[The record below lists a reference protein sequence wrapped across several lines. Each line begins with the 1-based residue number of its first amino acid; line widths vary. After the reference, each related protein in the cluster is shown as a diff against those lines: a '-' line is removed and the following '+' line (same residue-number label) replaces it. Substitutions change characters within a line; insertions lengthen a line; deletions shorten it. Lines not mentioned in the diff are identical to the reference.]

1 MIILSAKTEESDK
14 VSGLTLGADDY
25 IEKPYNPAELIARV
39 KAHLRRYRA
48 WSGGETEKKKD
59 PDQVVNG
66 GLVLDKKQRV
76 IFVEGEE
83 VHLTATEYKILELL
97 MTHPGQVFPAEQIY
111 ENVWQETADYAVENT
126 VMVHIR
132 HIREMVKAIKKF
144 IKEYYDCVFG
154 ALMFIIGSFLFF
166 VMLVNRYYFRTWGV
180 WRICLI
186 GNILVQPGICLLVR
200 RYMKLR
206 YRNWSQR
213 GSAETYLQDTEDSIY
228 YQTWKAKEKQ
238 SEKRFRNI
246 LAVELSA
253 AAAYLFFI
261 SYSSGWGWNY
271 ATGYM
276 MVATV
281 FIEYICCRE
290 VIQRYWRNELD
301 QIMEQTESFFQ
312 KRLEQALEIERKSLE
327 KVSRSDQLRV
337 DLITNV
343 SHDLKTPLTS
353 IVGYLELIKKEE
365 LSDVVRDYVDVI
377 STRAGKL
384 GEMINSLFSL
394 AKASSGN
401 VELHKETF
409 ELNRLMEQIFADMDD
424 RIKESGLKF
433 VTQFTEEDT
442 AIYSDNSYFYRICQN
457 LIENALKY
465 SAKGTRVFVKT
476 YKKEAGTDQK
486 IVLEITNTSGYE
498 MDFEKEDIIER
509 FSRGDKARTSEGN
522 GLGLAIVS
530 TYAKALGGE
539 FDIKIDCD
547 QFKAIVSI

>member
-1 MIILSAKTEESDK
+1 MDTKWK
-14 VSGLTLGADDY
+14 
-25 IEKPYNPAELIARV
+25 N
-39 KAHLRRYRA
+39 
-48 WSGGETEKKKD
+48 
-59 PDQVVNG
+59 
-66 GLVLDKKQRV
+66 
-76 IFVEGEE
+76 
-83 VHLTATEYKILELL
+83 
-97 MTHPGQVFPAEQIY
+97 
-111 ENVWQETADYAVENT
+111 
-126 VMVHIR
+126 
-132 HIREMVKAIKKF
+132 MVKAIKKF

-154 ALMFIIGSFLFF
+154 FLLFIIGSFLFF
-166 VMLVNRYYFRTWGV
+166 EVLVNRYYYSTWGV

-206 YRNWSQR
+206 YRNWSQK

-271 ATGYM
+271 AAGYM

-353 IVGYLELIKKEE
+353 IVAYLTMLEDHPDMPEEERKAYTHIALEKSIRLGELINEFFDITRYNLQNIELEPVEIDLTMMLEQLADELYGVLQEKKLTCE
-365 LSDVVRDYVDVI
+365 VDV
-377 STRAGKL
+377 
-384 GEMINSLFSL
+384 
-394 AKASSGN
+394 
-401 VELHKETF
+401 
-409 ELNRLMEQIFADMDD
+409 
-424 RIKESGLKF
+424 
-433 VTQFTEEDT
+433 EEDLMIYGDPDKLARVFDNILRN
-442 AIYSDNSYFYRICQN
+442 AIAYCYADTEIRIEAKMKDGDIEITFTNAGDKIPGDMLQTIFEKFYRVDG
-457 LIENALKY
+457 
-465 SAKGTRVFVKT
+465 SRSTGTGG
-476 YKKEAGTDQK
+476 A
-486 IVLEITNTSGYE
+486 
-498 MDFEKEDIIER
+498 
-509 FSRGDKARTSEGN
+509 
-522 GLGLAIVS
+522 GLGLAI
-530 TYAKALGGE
+530 AKQIVELHGGRILAKS
-539 FDIKIDCD
+539 DDNRT
-547 QFKAIVSI
+547 QFVVTLPSKEKTEQKEGSEDEVHTHRRLAFRGKAGRGKRVQSK